1 MSLHLDTEPSDD
13 DRLADLIPDYW
24 QRRCMA
30 AEVTNTYLRTCI
42 RGAVMDLETDRPR
55 DHIAGSLAAAL
66 DSF

>member
-1 MSLHLDTEPSDD
+1 VSLHLDTEPSDE

-24 QRRCMA
+24 QRRFMA
-30 AEVTNTYLRTCI
+30 EQVTNTYLRTVI

-55 DHIAGSLAAAL
+55 DHIAGALAAAL